1 MTDQNQ
7 PRLHVQSD
15 QAAFRA
21 QTLIEALP
29 YIRQFQG
36 QTVVIKYGGH
46 AMVDEELKKS
56 FALNVIM
63 LRAVGIYPVVV
74 HGGGPQISRLL
85 KKLDIASEFVDG
97 MRVTTPEVMDVV
109 QMVLVGQVNTSIVG
123 LINQHG
129 GRAVGLS
136 GHDGPLIRASR
147 MQLAREAVGNQPPEI
162 VDIGLVG
169 EPDRVDPQVLRTLEH
184 GQFIPVIAPVGVG
197 PGGESLNINAD
208 LVAAALAAGLR
219 ASKLILLTDTRG
231 VLDGRGELIQEM
243 TPAQV
248 GDLMEAGVIKG
259 GMIPKVSCCLEALE
273 AGVER
278 AHIIDGRVPNA
289 LLLEVFTDTGV
300 GTVFKSR

>member
-1 MTDQNQ
+1 MKN
-7 PRLHVQSD
+7 SIEK
-15 QAAFRA
+15 AK
-21 QTLIEALP
+21 TLIEALP
-29 YIRQFQG
+29 YLRKFAG
-36 QTVVIKYGGH
+36 KTVVIKYGGH
-46 AMVDEELKKS
+46 AMVDEDLKKS

-74 HGGGPQISRLL
+74 HGGGPQINRLL
-85 KKLDIASEFVDG
+85 KELNIVSEFVDG

-109 QMVLVGQVNTSIVG
+109 QMVLLGQVNSSIVG

-147 MQLAREAVGNQPPEI
+147 LQIARESVGRQPPEI

-169 EPDRVDPQVLRTLEH
+169 EPEKVDPQVLRALEH
-184 GQFIPVIAPVGVG
+184 GNFIPVIAPVGVG
-197 PGGESLNINAD
+197 PEGESLNINAD
-208 LVAAALAAGLR
+208 LVAAAVAAGLR

-231 VLDGRGELIQEM
+231 VLDGQGRLINEMDPPLVGE
-243 TPAQV
+243 
-248 GDLMEAGVIKG
+248 LMEAGIIKG

-273 AGVER
+273 AGVEQ

-289 LLLEVFTDTGV
+289 LLLEIFTDQGV
-300 GTVFKSR
+300 GTVFRGKRRR

>member
-1 MTDQNQ
+1 MTDQAN
-7 PRLHVQSD
+7 L
-15 QAAFRA
+15 RA

-29 YIRQFQG
+29 YLRQFQG
-36 QTVVIKYGGH
+36 QTIVVKYGGH
-46 AMVDEELKKS
+46 AMVDDDLKKS
-56 FALNVIM
+56 FALNVIL

-74 HGGGPQISRLL
+74 HGGGPQINRLL
-85 KKLDIASEFVDG
+85 KALNITSDFVDG

-109 QMVLVGQVNTSIVG
+109 QMVLLGQVNTSIVG

-147 MQLAREAVGNQPPEI
+147 LQIAREKANDQPPEI

-169 EPDRVDPQVLRTLEH
+169 EPEKVDPQVLRALEH
-184 GQFIPVIAPVGVG
+184 GNFIPVIAPVGVG
-197 PGGESLNINAD
+197 PDGESLNINAD
-208 LVAAALAAGLR
+208 LVAAAVAIGLR

-231 VLDGRGELIQEM
+231 VLDGNGRLINELTPPQVGEL
-243 TPAQV
+243 
-248 GDLMEAGVIKG
+248 MEDGIIKG

-273 AGVER
+273 AGVEQ

-289 LLLEVFTDTGV
+289 LLLEIFTDQGV
-300 GTVFKSR
+300 GTVFRARGRK

>member
-1 MTDQNQ
+1 MSETSNFR
-7 PRLHVQSD
+7 PNVQTD

-21 QTLIEALP
+21 HTLIEALP
-29 YIRQFQG
+29 YFRKFAG

-56 FALNVIM
+56 FALNVIL
-63 LRAVGIYPVVV
+63 LRAVGVYPVVV

-85 KKLDIASEFVDG
+85 KQLNIATEFVDG

-109 QMVLVGQVNTSIVG
+109 QMVLLGEVNTSIVS
-123 LINQHG
+123 LINKHG

-136 GHDGPLIRASR
+136 GHDGSLIRASR
-147 MQLAREAVGNQPPEI
+147 LQLARESVGSQPPEI

-169 EPDRVDPQVLRTLEH
+169 EPDKVDPQVLRTLEH
-184 GQFIPVIAPVGVG
+184 GQFIPVIAPVGVS
-197 PGGESLNINAD
+197 PQGESLNINAD
-208 LVAAALAAGLR
+208 LVAAAIAAGLR

-231 VLDGRGELIQEM
+231 VMDGQGNLIQEM
-243 TPAQV
+243 TPVQV
-248 GDLMEAGVIKG
+248 GELMEAGVIKG

-289 LLLEVFTDTGV
+289 ILLEVFTDSGI

>member
-1 MTDQNQ
+1 MATQIDFRPN
-7 PRLHVQSD
+7 VQTD
-15 QAAFRA
+15 QAAIRA

-29 YIRQFQG
+29 YLREFAG

-46 AMVDEELKKS
+46 AMVDDELKRS
-56 FALNVIM
+56 FALNVIL

-85 KKLDIASEFVDG
+85 KQLNIASEFVDG
-97 MRVTTPEVMDVV
+97 QRITTPEVMDVV
-109 QMVLVGQVNTSIVG
+109 QMVLLGEVNTTIVS

-136 GHDGPLIRASR
+136 GHDGSLIRASR
-147 MQLAREAVGNQPPEI
+147 LQLARESVGPQPPEI

-184 GQFIPVIAPVGVG
+184 GQFIPVIAPVGVS
-197 PGGESLNINAD
+197 PQGESLNINAD
-208 LVAAALAAGLR
+208 LVAAAIAAGLR

-231 VLDGRGELIQEM
+231 VLDGQGTLIQEM

-248 GDLMEAGVIKG
+248 GEMMEAGIIKG

-278 AHIIDGRVPNA
+278 AHIVDGRVPNA
-289 LLLEVFTDTGV
+289 ILLEIFTDSGI
-300 GTVFKSR
+300 GTVFISR